1 MTLLIS
7 EPSCALSSKT
17 STNSRSSWNAAA
29 PIDGRE
35 LELAVLA
42 GAAADIEETRALV
55 MAVMDPL
62 VERRLETLTDAADED
77 RVADEVIRFW
87 LLDFVGHGLG
97 CSLSVQPPPD
107 ATEQRMPKT
116 AENVDGARKHLP
128 VVLRRMSGTAAPERP
143 WDGLTRCRDAVRVIK
158 GGAGHGGDHELS
170 Q

>member
-1 MTLLIS
+1 MALLIS
-7 EPSCALSSKT
+7 EPSCSALLEHFHEQPVELEGGFAD
-17 STNSRSSWNAAA
+17 RSG
-29 PIDGRE
+29 D

-42 GAAADIEETRALV
+42 GAAADVEEAGALV
-55 MAVMDPL
+55 MAVMDAP
-62 VERRLETLTDAADED
+62 VQRRFKTLADAADED
-77 RVADEVIRFW
+77 GIADEIERFW

-116 AENVDGARKHLP
+116 AENVDGARKHSP
-128 VVLRRMSGTAAPERP
+128 GAAGCRERP
-143 WDGLTRCRDAVRVIK
+143 AASVLGKDDAMPRRARVIK